1 MVKEMGRR
9 NRVIGGGMEG
19 SVLLRNKTRLSS
31 YYGRTFTQKRE
42 TVFNALL
49 KRVSIFTLAVDRGT
63 I

>member
-9 NRVIGGGMEG
+9 IRVIGGRDGG